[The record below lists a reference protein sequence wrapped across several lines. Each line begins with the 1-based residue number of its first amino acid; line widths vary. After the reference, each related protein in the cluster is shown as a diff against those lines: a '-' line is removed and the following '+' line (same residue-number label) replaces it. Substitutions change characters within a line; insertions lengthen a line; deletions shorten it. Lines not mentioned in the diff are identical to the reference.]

1 MDTFS
6 ERNQLIVMFG
16 PTFTEWKSNE
26 TRIFYPSIYRS
37 KLWIELCLTREM
49 TDGSPSCWCGLSQA
63 DFHDQTSR
71 IKTEL
76 SCIEAMT
83 LARHHT
89 VRLFIKFTPGFS
101 PACGFQFAL
110 TGTLLR
116 TFLLWR
122 NWHPEPPDFLYSS
135 LNILQGCLR
144 RLHWGDVMK

>member
-101 PACGFQFAL
+101 PACGFQSHRNTVENLPPLEKLTPWTARLPLFIFKYSARVFTEAAL
-110 TGTLLR
+110 G
-116 TFLLWR
+116 WC
-122 NWHPEPPDFLYSS
+122 HE
-135 LNILQGCLR
+135 I
-144 RLHWGDVMK
+144 K